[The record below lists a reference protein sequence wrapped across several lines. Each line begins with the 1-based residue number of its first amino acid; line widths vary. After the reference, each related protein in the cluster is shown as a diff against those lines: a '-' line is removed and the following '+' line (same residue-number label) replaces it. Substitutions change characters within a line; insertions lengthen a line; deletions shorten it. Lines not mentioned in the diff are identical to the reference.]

1 MNFQNEKTEAQPTI
15 LPLWPDDHPEL
26 EDYPEITWLEKPPN
40 QFKLVRNVAR
50 PTLTVFL
57 PDPAIANDT
66 GVIICPGGAY
76 HLLAVEHEGIDVARW
91 LNAHGIAAFMLKYRV
106 ARTAEDHKE
115 FEKQIDATMSDP
127 DKMREL
133 VKRQAALANADA
145 QQAMR
150 MVREHAAKWGV
161 KPDRIGIMGFSAG
174 AHVAGDLALRHAA
187 DSRPDF
193 AAVIYGAFSEEI
205 VVPADAPPLFIALAN
220 NDEITAKP
228 SLLIYNAWK
237 AAELP
242 VEMHSYAEGGHGFGM
257 LKQGLPCDGW
267 IDRLGDWLE
276 MQGLL

>member
-1 MNFQNEKTEAQPTI
+1 MTSQNERAEAQPTI
-15 LPLWPDDHPEL
+15 LPLWPDDHPGL

-57 PDPAIANDT
+57 PDPAIANGT

-91 LNAHGIAAFMLKYRV
+91 LNTHGIAAFMLKYRV

-150 MVREHAAKWGV
+150 MVREHAAEWGV

-174 AHVAGDLALRHAA
+174 AHVAGDLALRHEA

-237 AAELP
+237 AAKLP

-267 IDRLGDWLE
+267 IDRFGDWLE